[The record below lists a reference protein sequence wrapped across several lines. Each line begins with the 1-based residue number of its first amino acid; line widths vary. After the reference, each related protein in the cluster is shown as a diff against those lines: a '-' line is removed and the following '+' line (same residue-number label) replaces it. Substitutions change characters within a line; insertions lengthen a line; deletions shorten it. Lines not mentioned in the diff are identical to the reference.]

1 MRVTRRPRCT
11 KLLNL
16 RLWDD
21 ESQRSWARNVMQIGG
36 EVLLGACARARLTQA
51 ELPLTLRCAGGWA
64 VSQFTL
70 QAVLKG
76 HKPDYHMA
84 MKAAESRAFYD
95 AFVGSVRQ
103 AYKPDAIK
111 GATRARLAAGV

>member
-1 MRVTRRPRCT
+1 VAHA
-11 KLLNL
+11 LA
-16 RLWDD
+16 W
-21 ESQRSWARNVMQIGG
+21 SWG
-36 EVLLGACARARLTQA
+36 LTLCCARGR
-51 ELPLTLRCAGGWA
+51 A

-103 AYKPDAIK
+103 AYKPEAIK
-111 GATRARLAAGV
+111 GAGRARLARRVSWFLSDGVFGAYMEVLARLDMCARVGGYDCHSGHRALFR